1 MPRSVSAKVSVC
13 PGLTRK
19 DLVILG
25 ATEVETVNYGA
36 WLIAQAVFAEDPGL
50 VPGTHVG
57 WLTNT

>member
-1 MPRSVSAKVSVC
+1 MPRSVSAKVIVY
-13 PGLTRK
+13 PDLTRK

-36 WLIAQAVFAEDPGL
+36 WLTAQAVFAEDPGL

-57 WLTNT
+57 